1 MIPQSIDSFYT
12 TTITTQSIA
21 KNTHA
26 MPYAKKD
33 IDSFYTTT
41 ITTQRL
47 ILSRDFCCAS
57 FCGHGH
63 QVDYRCRHG
72 LSRVSCH

>member
-41 ITTQRL
+41 ITTHS
-47 ILSRDFCCAS
+47 IAKNTHVMPYANKDIYSEYAYHKSPS
-57 FCGHGH
+57 FP
-63 QVDYRCRHG
+63 
-72 LSRVSCH
+72 